1 MKFSK
6 LLQGC
11 ILSAGVIVTAMAA
24 ASTDTVQNTEVQ
36 ETNLVGEK
44 GTDAADSLAMLSDI
58 VSYKKAKQTV
68 SGEKEKEEP
77 ADVQANETI
86 EVMAAGGDVA
96 EDAST
101 ADAETVEPVGV
112 GANQVAAQI
121 GAEASQ
127 PAAETADAAEA
138 EQPTTD
144 AAEAEQPV
152 AETTETKQPAADA
165 AEAEQPALDAS
176 AAAVNETPANEWV
189 NQVMPVVE
197 ESLNVRTQPDENAEL
212 AGKLYKGSAA
222 QVVEV
227 LDGWTHIVSGDVDG
241 YISNEYCAYGAD
253 AQALA
258 AEQCATYATAL
269 TDGLRVRDEA
279 TLESSISTVL
289 EEGARIEV
297 DTQTAAPEGWV
308 AVTHEDELCYVSAEF
323 VDVKMEIGEAITI
336 EEEMRRIAEE
346 EARKAEEAARKAAEE
361 AAAASSAQTVQNE
374 AVAAS
379 ADETTLLAAI
389 IQIEAGTTDYDGQ
402 VAVGAVVM
410 NRVRSGAYPGTI
422 AGVIYQSG
430 QFATGRMDSIIANG
444 VASSCYSAA
453 QAAIGG
459 VDNTGGA
466 LSFRSASSGYAG
478 TVIGG
483 NVFF

>member
-11 ILSAGVIVTAMAA
+11 ILSTGVIVTAMAA
-24 ASTDTVQNTEVQ
+24 ASTDTVKSTDVQ
-36 ETNLVGEK
+36 ETKVVGEK
-44 GTDAADSLAMLSDI
+44 GTAVTNDFADLSDI
-58 VSYKKAKQTV
+58 VGYETAAQTAAKEQ
-68 SGEKEKEEP
+68 EKEES
-77 ADVQANETI
+77 ADVQINETI
-86 EVMAAGGDVA
+86 EVMAAEETTA
-96 EDAST
+96 EAATSTETTEEAAAS
-101 ADAETVEPVGV
+101 AETAEEAVEPVGV

-127 PAAETADAAEA
+127 PTTEA
-138 EQPTTD
+138 EQPS
-144 AAEAEQPV
+144 EAEQS
-152 AETTETKQPAADA
+152 AADVQA
-165 AEAEQPALDAS
+165 TT
-176 AAAVNETPANEWV
+176 VMETPENEWA

-227 LDGWTHIVSGDVDG
+227 LDGWTHIVSGEVEG
-241 YISNEYCAYGAD
+241 YISNEYCVYGAE

-258 AEQCATYATAL
+258 AEQCTTYATAL
-269 TDGLRVRDEA
+269 TDGLRVRGEA
-279 TLESSISTVL
+279 NLESSVSTVL

-346 EARKAEEAARKAAEE
+346 EARKAEEEARKAAE
-361 AAAASSAQTVQNE
+361 AAAASASAQTVQNA

-389 IQIEAGTTDYDGQ
+389 IQIEAGPTNYDGQ

-410 NRVRSGAYPGTI
+410 NRVRSGAYPNSI

-466 LSFRSASSGYAG
+466 LSFRSASSGHAG